1 MLLFLSFSFMLPM
14 PEWARHRICVVIER
28 DYFFNKYNIDK
39 DEFSSAGLDW
49 NDLSAIIG
57 DYDSIK
63 PGLEAV
69 GRYVVD
75 ALLKCAKVHS
85 IKYRLKEDEHLL
97 EKIIRK
103 TIADPARTIRCENY
117 REQITDLV
125 GIRAL
130 HLFKEDWMAVHE
142 YIQSTWELSER
153 PIAYVRAGD
162 SDKIIEYY
170 RHNDCDVRE
179 HRFGYRSV
187 HYLIESKPEREKY
200 IIEIQAR
207 TVFEEGWGE
216 IDHVISY
223 PYQQENELL
232 VRLSSVLNRLA
243 ANADELGSYMRYLK
257 NKTDL
262 MEREYRDTIEEKNRL
277 ISNLQKKIDSLEID
291 SRQKEE
297 ITTGLAELGRNR
309 SSEVEFEEKY
319 PWLENF
325 MESALFKGITERVK
339 KIVNSDDF
347 KDLELSDADVELLAN
362 AQKDLVRLIDSPEEV
377 EKILQN
383 HPLKKTLLRLEDG
396 ESSGDKDKE

>member
-1 MLLFLSFSFMLPM
+1 M
-14 PEWARHRICVVIER
+14 IER
-28 DYFFNKYNIDK
+28 EYFLKKYNICA
-39 DEFSSAGLDW
+39 DEFAAAGIDW
-49 NDLSAIIG
+49 NDLSAITA
-57 DYDSIK
+57 DYHSIK

-75 ALLKCAKVHS
+75 ALLKCSKVHS

-103 TIADPARTIRCENY
+103 TLADPERKIRPDNY
-117 REQITDLV
+117 RAEITDLV

-142 YIQSTWELSER
+142 YIQTTWELSER

-162 SDKIIEYY
+162 SDKIVAYY
-170 RHNDCDVRE
+170 RQNDCEVRE

-277 ISNLQKKIDSLEID
+277 IGNLQKKIDSLEID

-297 ITTGLAELGRNR
+297 ISTGLAELGRNR

-325 MESALFKGITERVK
+325 MESALFKGITDRVK

-347 KDLELSDADVELLAN
+347 KDLELSDADIELLAN

-377 EKILQN
+377 EKILQK
-383 HPLKKTLLRLEDG
+383 HPLRKTLLQLEDS
-396 ESSGDKDKE
+396 ESGGKIKDESEKDTE